1 MESAQGNISI
11 ESYCLVNHGY
21 PPNTSSAHSP
31 DRATVAYFL
40 TSFENNYSDESISA
54 IPGKSAAIVASSKAW
69 AKSILLRTT
78 L

>member
-40 TSFENNYSDESISA
+40 TSFENKYSDESIIQSM
-54 IPGKSAAIVASSKAW
+54 G
-69 AKSILLRTT
+69 
-78 L
+78 